1 VTLSSEQS
9 PARIL
14 IVDDEPLNVDYLEQ
28 ELESLGFVT
37 ETATDGLEALGR
49 VAAAPPDLVLLDV
62 MMPGMDGITTLRL
75 LKGDPET
82 RLIPVV
88 LMTALNAVEDRVRGI
103 EAGADDFLSKPV
115 DERELLARIRT
126 ALTLKRRIDQ
136 TVDELASTSAH
147 LERYGRQQR
156 AVAVLAAEWRLRVD
170 GVPEEAVSFAG
181 RRHRDAA
188 EKRIR
193 ALGGTLSESD
203 AGPLVAVFEGP
214 DERSRSTAAVEA
226 ALAVLA
232 DGTPEAGP
240 DLIVSLAVSA
250 GPAYVGSTRV
260 RQAGA
265 VRWLYLVEGEPVED
279 ASRLARGADEA
290 GVLVA
295 TAAAAAVSD
304 RFTLQPRA
312 DGTYRVLGPVG
323 DAKAVDAARQPHDRR
338 VMTILVTDI
347 VGSTR
352 ILERVGDRA
361 WGELVSA
368 HERATRDELD
378 RFGGAEIN
386 TVGDGFLA
394 AFETPAQAI
403 GSAFAL
409 MARLDRLGL
418 TIRAGIH
425 TGEVEYDQGSAS
437 GIALNIASRIAA
449 HANPAEVLV
458 SATTRE
464 LAAGSGIVFTDRGEH
479 LLDGVS
485 EPRQL
490 YAAIAVSTTPTNG
503 AAADAGPSA
512 ILTAREL
519 DVLRLI
525 AAGLTDAEAAGQLF
539 LSVRTVNAHLRSVYR
554 KLGVR
559 SRAAAGRVAAEK
571 GLLQPGR

>member
-1 VTLSSEQS
+1 MTRPPDASA
-9 PARIL
+9 ARIL

-37 ETATDGLEALGR
+37 DTAADGLEALTR

-62 MMPGMDGITTLRL
+62 MMPGMDGITALRL
-75 LKGDPET
+75 LKDDPET

-88 LMTALNAVEDRVRGI
+88 LMTALNSVEDRVRGI

-126 ALTLKRRIDQ
+126 ALAMKRTIDE

-156 AVAVLAAEWRLRVD
+156 AVAVLAAEWRLRAD
-170 GVPEEAVSFAG
+170 GVPEEAVSFAA
-181 RRHRDAA
+181 RRNRDAA
-188 EKRIR
+188 EQRIR
-193 ALGGTLSESD
+193 ALGGTPSERG

-214 DERSRSTAAVEA
+214 DDRSRSTAAVEA

-232 DGTPEAGP
+232 DGTPAAGP
-240 DLIVSLAVSA
+240 DMIVSVAVSV

-260 RQAGA
+260 TQAGA
-265 VRWLYLVEGEPVED
+265 VRWLYGVEGEPVEH

-290 GVLVA
+290 AVLV
-295 TAAAAAVSD
+295 TGVAAAALTG
-304 RFTLQPRA
+304 RFALEAQG
-312 DGTYRVLGPVG
+312 DGTYRVLGPVA
-323 DAKAVDAARQPHDRR
+323 DANGSDAARPPHDRR
-338 VMTILVTDI
+338 LMTILVTDI

-352 ILERVGDRA
+352 MLERVGDRA
-361 WGELVSA
+361 WGELVSL
-368 HERATRDELD
+368 HDRATRDELG
-378 RFGGAEIN
+378 RFGGEEIN
-386 TVGDGFLA
+386 AVGDGFLA

-403 GSAFAL
+403 HSTFAL
-409 MARLDRLGL
+409 MARLDGLGL

-425 TGEVEYDQGSAS
+425 TGEVEYDDGSAR

-449 HANPAEVLV
+449 HASPAEVLV

-464 LAAGSGIVFTDRGEH
+464 LAAGSGVVFTDRGEH
-479 LLDGVS
+479 VLEGVS

-490 YAAIAVSTTPTNG
+490 YAAVEVNAPPVNG
-503 AAADAGPSA
+503 AGAVAGRPA
-512 ILTAREL
+512 VLTSREL
-519 DVLRLI
+519 DVLRLV
-525 AAGLTDAEAAGQLF
+525 AAGLSDAEAAAQLF

-571 GLLQPGR
+571 GLFER

>member
-1 VTLSSEQS
+1 MTAAASTT

-14 IVDDEPLNVDYLEQ
+14 IVDDEPFNVDYLEQ
-28 ELESLGFVT
+28 ELEGLGFAT
-37 ETATDGLEALGR
+37 ESAADGFEALHR
-49 VAAAPPDLVLLDV
+49 VAADPPDLILLDV
-62 MMPGMDGITTLRL
+62 MMPGMDGITALRL

-115 DERELLARIRT
+115 DDRELLARIRT
-126 ALTLKRRIDQ
+126 ALALKRTIDE

-156 AVAVLAAEWRLRVD
+156 AVAVLAADWRLRAD
-170 GVPEEAVSFAG
+170 GVPEKAVSFAG
-181 RRHRDAA
+181 RRHRGAA
-188 EKRIR
+188 EERMR
-193 ALGGTLSESD
+193 ALGGTLSERD

-232 DGTPEAGP
+232 DATPDAGP
-240 DLIVSLAVSA
+240 DMHVSIAVSA
-250 GPAYVGSTRV
+250 GPASVGSTRV
-260 RQAGA
+260 THDGA
-265 VRWLYLVEGEPVED
+265 ARWLYGAEGETVDD
-279 ASRLARGADEA
+279 AVRLARGADEA

-295 TAAAAAVSD
+295 GAAAAAVSD
-304 RFTLQPRA
+304 RFALQAQA
-312 DGTYRVLGPVG
+312 DGTYRVLGPIA
-323 DAKAVDAARQPHDRR
+323 DANGSDAARPPHDRR
-338 VMTILVTDI
+338 LMTILVTDI

-368 HERATRDELD
+368 HERATRDQLG
-378 RFGGAEIN
+378 RFGGEEIN

-394 AFETPAQAI
+394 AFDTPAQAI
-403 GSAFAL
+403 RSVFAL
-409 MARLDRLGL
+409 MARLDELGL

-425 TGEVEYDQGSAS
+425 TGEVEYGEGSAR

-449 HANPAEVLV
+449 HASPAEVLV

-464 LAAGSGIVFTDRGEH
+464 LAAGSGIVFTDRGAHALE
-479 LLDGVS
+479 GVS

-490 YAAIAVSTTPTNG
+490 YAAVDVSTPPIEE
-503 AAADAGPSA
+503 AGPVAGRPEVLS
-512 ILTAREL
+512 AREL
-519 DVLRLI
+519 DVLRLV
-525 AAGLTDAEAAGQLF
+525 AAGLSDAEAAAQLF

-571 GLLQPGR
+571 GLLPRGR